1 LPVCRRESISRPLVD
16 ECRFCPIALTAQP
29 DLFSNVHKGIRRA
42 LFAACA
48 DLGRADG
55 DAAREVT
62 ARATLAEALHFVGH
76 HGENEDTLLLPI
88 LRERAPET
96 FESMSRAHAA
106 LDAARAAIAKQ
117 QPIAD
122 LYLAACAFTSQYLA
136 HMDDE
141 ERVFEP
147 AIRAVLSAD
156 EAIAFGRRSVE
167 RTAPSD
173 QRMMLGWMLPAMTR
187 PDADAF
193 LSRVPPALAAE
204 LRPLVDS
211 TAPQ

>member
-1 LPVCRRESISRPLVD
+1 MNT
-16 ECRFCPIALTAQP
+16 TAKP

-55 DAAREVT
+55 DAAREVR
-62 ARATLAEALHFVGH
+62 ARATLAEALHFVAH
-76 HGENEDTLLLPI
+76 HGENEDSLLLPI
-88 LRERAPET
+88 LRERAPQI
-96 FESMSRAHAA
+96 FELMKSAHAA
-106 LDAARAAIAKQ
+106 LDEARAAMTAH
-117 QPIAD
+117 QPVAA

-173 QRMMLGWMLPAMTR
+173 QRMMLAWMLPAMTHL
-187 PDADAF
+187 DAGA
-193 LSRVPPALAAE
+193 LLGRVPPALAAE
-204 LRPLVDS
+204 LRELVES
-211 TAPQ
+211 TAP

>member
-1 LPVCRRESISRPLVD
+1 MTRP
-16 ECRFCPIALTAQP
+16 AKP

-55 DAAREVT
+55 DTSREAAAR
-62 ARATLAEALHFVGH
+62 AALAEALHFVAH
-76 HGENEDTLLLPI
+76 HGENEDLLLLPI
-88 LRERAPET
+88 LRERAPQI
-96 FESMSRAHAA
+96 FERMSSAHAA
-106 LDAARAAIAKQ
+106 LDEARAAMTVP
-117 QPIAD
+117 QPIAA

-167 RTAPSD
+167 RTAPLD
-173 QRMMLGWMLPAMTR
+173 QRMMLGWMLAAMTR
-187 PDADAF
+187 LDADDF
-193 LSRVPPALAAE
+193 LSRVPPAFAAE
-204 LRPLVDS
+204 LREMAPS
-211 TAPQ
+211 TAR

>member
-1 LPVCRRESISRPLVD
+1 LKNVGFVQLRALPDAHARGMTT
-16 ECRFCPIALTAQP
+16 TAQP

-48 DLGRADG
+48 SLGRADG
-55 DAAREVT
+55 DTAREGL
-62 ARATLAEALHFVGH
+62 ARAALAEALHFVAH
-76 HGENEDTLLLPI
+76 HGENEDLLLLPL
-88 LRERAPET
+88 LRERAPQI
-96 FESMSRAHAA
+96 FARLNSAHAA
-106 LDAARAAIAKQ
+106 LDEARAALTVH
-117 QPIAD
+117 QPIAT
-122 LYLAACAFTSQYLA
+122 LYLAACGFTSQYLA

-167 RTAPSD
+167 RTAPAD

-187 PDADAF
+187 LDADAF
-193 LSRVPPALAAE
+193 LGRVPPALAAQ
-204 LRPLVDS
+204 LRLLVACDGAS
-211 TAPQ
+211 

>member
-1 LPVCRRESISRPLVD
+1 MTNVGFVQLRPRPEQHL
-16 ECRFCPIALTAQP
+16 RGMTTTAQP

-42 LFAACA
+42 LFAACGE
-48 DLGRADG
+48 LGRAEG
-55 DAAREVT
+55 DAERET
-62 ARATLAEALHFVGH
+62 AARATLAAALHFVAH
-76 HGENEDTLLLPI
+76 HGENEDSLLLPT
-88 LRERAPET
+88 LRERAPQV
-96 FESMSRAHAA
+96 FERMNSAHAA
-106 LDAARAAIAKQ
+106 LDEARIALTAD
-117 QPIAD
+117 QPISA

-167 RTAPSD
+167 RTTPPD

-187 PDADAF
+187 SDADAF

-204 LRPLVDS
+204 LGALVEP
-211 TAPQ
+211 TAP

>member
-1 LPVCRRESISRPLVD
+1 MTT
-16 ECRFCPIALTAQP
+16 TAKP
-29 DLFSNVHKGIRRA
+29 DLFNNVHKGIRRA

-55 DAAREVT
+55 DVAREIA
-62 ARATLAEALHFVGH
+62 ARATLAEALHFVAH
-76 HGENEDTLLLPI
+76 HGENEDSLLLPI
-88 LRERAPET
+88 LRERAPQI
-96 FESMSRAHAA
+96 FERMNSAHAE
-106 LDAARAAIAKQ
+106 LDEARAAMPAH
-117 QPIAD
+117 QPISA
-122 LYLAACAFTSQYLA
+122 LYLAACAFTSRYLA

-147 AIRAVLSAD
+147 AIVAVLSAD
-156 EAIAFGRRSVE
+156 EVIAFGRRSVE

-187 PDADAF
+187 LDANAF

-204 LRPLVDS
+204 LREVVES
-211 TAPQ
+211 AS

>member
-1 LPVCRRESISRPLVD
+1 MTT
-16 ECRFCPIALTAQP
+16 TAKP

-55 DAAREVT
+55 DIAREVA
-62 ARATLAEALHFVGH
+62 ARAALAEALHFVAH
-76 HGENEDTLLLPI
+76 HGENEDSLLLPI
-88 LRERAPET
+88 LRERTPQI
-96 FESMSRAHAA
+96 FERMSSAHAA
-106 LDAARAAIAKQ
+106 LDEARAAISAH
-117 QPIAD
+117 QPIAA

-147 AIRAVLSAD
+147 AIRVLLSAD
-156 EAIAFGRRSVE
+156 EASAFGRRSVE
-167 RTAPSD
+167 RTTPSD

-187 PDADAF
+187 LDADAF

-204 LRPLVDS
+204 LRELVES
-211 TAPQ
+211 TGR

>member
-1 LPVCRRESISRPLVD
+1 MTT
-16 ECRFCPIALTAQP
+16 TAKP
-29 DLFSNVHKGIRRA
+29 DLFSNVHEGIRRA

-48 DLGRADG
+48 ALGRADG
-55 DAAREVT
+55 DAAREVR
-62 ARATLAEALHFVGH
+62 ARATLAEALHFVAH
-76 HGENEDTLLLPI
+76 HGENEDSLLLPI
-88 LRERAPET
+88 LHERGPQI
-96 FESMSRAHAA
+96 FERMNSAHAA
-106 LDAARAAIAKQ
+106 LDEARAAMTAH
-117 QPIAD
+117 QPVAA

-147 AIRAVLSAD
+147 AIRAVLSPE

-187 PDADAF
+187 LDADAF
-193 LSRVPPALAAE
+193 LSRMPSALAAE
-204 LRPLVDS
+204 LREMVES
-211 TAPQ
+211 RAPY

>member
-1 LPVCRRESISRPLVD
+1 MTT
-16 ECRFCPIALTAQP
+16 TAKP
-29 DLFSNVHKGIRRA
+29 DLFGNVHKGIRRA

-55 DAAREVT
+55 DAAREAR
-62 ARATLAEALHFVGH
+62 ARATLAQALHFVAQ
-76 HGENEDTLLLPI
+76 HGQNEDLLLLPM
-88 LRERAPET
+88 LRERAPQI
-96 FESMSRAHAA
+96 FERMCSAHAA
-106 LDAARAAIAKQ
+106 LDEARAPLTAD
-117 QPIAD
+117 QPIAA

-141 ERVFEP
+141 ERLFAP
-147 AIRAVLSAD
+147 AIVAVLSVE

-167 RTAPSD
+167 RTAPAD

-187 PDADAF
+187 IDADDF

-204 LRPLVDS
+204 LRELVES
-211 TAPQ
+211 TAS